1 MTNRSLRTI
10 FLKLPVIMLTM
21 TLAAGCQTGLNT
33 QMRAI
38 LDNLENDLGYVNTV
52 NEEDARKLASW
63 FETKGSED
71 EAARALFF
79 LGRTQFNQG
88 SYSSAIVSYTQALD
102 HSTKTEDRKTEAR
115 ICSDMARTFASSGNT
130 TDQIIYLGRAAEAFK
145 DAGMDNECQL
155 SLLEIGRVQAN
166 LGKDEAAEEIFKSVL
181 AESHEKGDTLLEVR
195 CLEAYAD
202 LCVSSASPDPMLA
215 IDLLSRAS
223 DDLRFPLTCSD
234 KGILA
239 YSFSLL
245 GEKEN
250 ARRWLSEA
258 SSMAESDEEAAMV
271 KFRDYQ
277 ISSREGSTAT
287 ALASLEKVLEY
298 ENKSQAL
305 SLETAVEASQREY
318 IQSQK
323 EAQSE
328 KLRAAR
334 LKLWVLALGAVLLI
348 AAAAVVLAYYRN
360 EEKKKI
366 EAEKAEREKYMSIA
380 EDLKSKLARSI
391 NYDALER
398 LCEQYYIYEGTDNLK
413 PKILKEVKSIVEG
426 LRSDRKT
433 QKDLEKMLD
442 DRMDGVIRKL
452 RLEFPSWK
460 EDSILLYCFAAAGFS
475 STTISTL
482 MEKDKSVIYNRIWR
496 LKGRISSSESPLKD
510 FFLECLGD

>member
-1 MTNRSLRTI
+1 MMVRN
-10 FLKLPVIMLTM
+10 VIKIMALVLALL
-21 TLAAGCQTGLNT
+21 LAAGCETGLDT
-33 QMRAI
+33 QMRNL
-38 LDNLENDLGYVNTV
+38 LDSLEEDLGYVNTIG
-52 NEEDARKLASW
+52 EQEARKLATW
-63 FETKGSED
+63 FEEKGSD
-71 EAARALFF
+71 GEAARALFF

-102 HSTKTEDRKTEAR
+102 RATKAEDRRTEAR
-115 ICSDMARTFASSGNT
+115 ICSDIARTFASSGNV
-130 TDQIIYLGRAAEAFK
+130 TDQLLYLGRAAEAFK
-145 DAGMDNECQL
+145 DAGMGGESQL
-155 SLLEIGRVQAN
+155 ALLEIGRVQASQ
-166 LGKDEAAEEIFKSVL
+166 GKDEAAEGIFKSVL
-181 AESHEKGDTLLEVR
+181 AESHEMRDTLLEVR

-202 LCVSSASPDPMLA
+202 LCVSSENPDPSLA

-223 DDLRFPLTCSD
+223 DNLGFPLSCSD

-245 GEKEN
+245 GDKDN
-250 ARRWLSEA
+250 ARTWLSEA
-258 SSMAESDEEAAMV
+258 RSMAETDEEAALV
-271 KFRDYQ
+271 RFRDYQ
-277 ISSREGSTAT
+277 ISSREGNTAA
-287 ALASLEKVLEY
+287 ALGSLEKVLEY
-298 ENKSQAL
+298 ENESQAL
-305 SLETAVEASQREY
+305 SLETAVAASQREY

-323 EAQSE
+323 ETQAE
-328 KLRAAR
+328 KLKAAR
-334 LKLWVLALGAVLLI
+334 LKLWVLALGAALLI

-360 EEKKKI
+360 EEKKRI

-426 LRSDRKT
+426 LRSDRKA
-433 QKDLEKMLD
+433 QKDLENMLD

-482 MEKDKSVIYNRIWR
+482 MEKEKSVIYNRIWR
-496 LKGRISSSESPLKD
+496 LKGRISASESPLKE